1 MPSLSQCE
9 LDVAREE
16 AFVMTCK
23 ELNQAQLP
31 KSKGISYLRDMDLL
45 NAALGMCQL
54 AKVELDQV
62 SNFRIRRGLGQ
73 QDVYMEL
80 HANQK
85 KCRAYINAAEG
96 QISEIDVREVH
107 DNRDSSKLLDVAN
120 QLAEESATMDA
131 YRLGISRP

>member
-23 ELNQAQLP
+23 ELNQPQLP
-31 KSKGISYLRDMDLL
+31 KFKAILYLGDMDLL
-45 NAALGMCQL
+45 NAARGMCQL
-54 AKVELDQV
+54 ANMELDQV
-62 SNFRIRRGLGQ
+62 SNFRIRRGMGQ

-80 HANQK
+80 HANHK
-85 KCRAYINAAEG
+85 KCRAYINASEG

-107 DNRDSSKLLDVAN
+107 DNPDSSKLLDVAN
-120 QLAEESATMDA
+120 QLAKESATMDS
-131 YRLGISRP
+131 YRLGINRS

>member
-1 MPSLSQCE
+1 MSQCE

-23 ELNQAQLP
+23 ELNQPQLP
-31 KSKGISYLRDMDLL
+31 KFKAILYLGDMDLL
-45 NAALGMCQL
+45 NAARGMCQL
-54 AKVELDQV
+54 ANMELDQV
-62 SNFRIRRGLGQ
+62 SNFRIRRGMGQ

-80 HANQK
+80 HANHK
-85 KCRAYINAAEG
+85 KCRAYINASEG

-120 QLAEESATMDA
+120 QLAKESATMDS
-131 YRLGISRP
+131 YRLGINRS